1 MKRKYICIDLKS
13 FYASVEC
20 VERGLDPMTT
30 RLVVADIGRTE
41 KTICLAITPAMK
53 ALGIKNR
60 CRIFEIPKGIDY
72 IVAMPR
78 MQKYIDYAAEIYGIY
93 LKYISKDDIHVYSI
107 DEAFLD
113 VTDYLKLYK
122 MTDYELALKIL
133 NTVYKQTGLTAT
145 CGIGPN
151 MLLAKIAMDVEAKH
165 VKNNIAK
172 WTYDDIKDKLWP
184 ITPLSKVWGIGL
196 RMEKRLNN
204 LNIYS
209 IYDLAHYP
217 KEKLK
222 AKFGVIGL
230 DLYNHAN
237 GIDNSKIQD
246 FKEVKKEKSISH
258 SQVLFKNYNGSNIKL
273 IIEEMT
279 DILTRRLRENKKQ
292 TSCIGLGITYS
303 KEYNSGFYHTTKLD
317 IKTDDTDII
326 LNTFFLLFDKYYNN
340 LPIRKVT
347 LCLSSLSKKDNVQLN
362 LFENIND
369 LNKKDS
375 INSSIDSIKNKFG
388 KNSLVKA
395 TALLEDSTALERNKK
410 IGGHNA

>member
-1 MKRKYICIDLKS
+1 
-13 FYASVEC
+13 
-20 VERGLDPMTT
+20 
-30 RLVVADIGRTE
+30 
-41 KTICLAITPAMK
+41 
-53 ALGIKNR
+53 
-60 CRIFEIPKGIDY
+60 
-72 IVAMPR
+72 
-78 MQKYIDYAAEIYGIY
+78 
-93 LKYISKDDIHVYSI
+93 
-107 DEAFLD
+107 
-113 VTDYLKLYK
+113 
-122 MTDYELALKIL
+122 
-133 NTVYKQTGLTAT
+133 
-145 CGIGPN
+145 
-151 MLLAKIAMDVEAKH
+151 
-165 VKNNIAK
+165 
-172 WTYDDIKDKLWP
+172 
-184 ITPLSKVWGIGL
+184 
-196 RMEKRLNN
+196 MEKRQNN

-375 INSSIDSIKNKFG
+375 INSSIDSIKSKFG